1 MISITRKTYRAKAM
15 LAAAALTTVTLA
27 VSGCGLT
34 VESLPLPEP
43 GVGGE
48 TYTLHAEF
56 ENALNLPNQ
65 AKVKIGGSDI
75 GVVSKISTKNF
86 QAVIDMQVRKD
97 IQLPKGSVAELRQAT
112 PLGDVFVAV
121 VKPTNPSGA
130 TLGEGDTIT
139 REFTSAGATVEQ
151 LLLSVT
157 MLFNGGGLA
166 SLSRVGT
173 ELGNILGGHGHELG
187 HLTTELTGVLG
198 DLNAN
203 SAQIDS
209 VLTEFST
216 LSATI
221 NSKRGELGQV
231 ADTLPNAI
239 GAIAENTQA
248 LTDMLARLAV
258 TTNALGDYARTN
270 TEQLGTVLDS
280 VTSLSGQLAS
290 TGDKLGY
297 LLDQLALLRPGV
309 EQTMKGKGL
318 IPYAN
323 LTNLDVP
330 LLTAPGTSRLPN
342 MQDANDFVG
351 TFVQVL
357 LTVQGRLGGH
367 R

>member
-1 MISITRKTYRAKAM
+1 MNRKTRRAKAV

-27 VSGCGLT
+27 VSSCGLT
-34 VESLPLPEP
+34 VESLPLPAP

-86 QAVIDMQVRKD
+86 QAVIDMQIRED

-121 VKPTNPSGA
+121 VKPTNPSA
-130 TLGEGDTIT
+130 AMMTDGETIT

-166 SLSRVGT
+166 SLSRLGT
-173 ELGNILGGHGHELG
+173 ELGSILGGHGGELA
-187 HLTTELTGVLG
+187 HLTTQLTGVLG

-203 SAQIDS
+203 STQIDS
-209 VLTEFST
+209 VLTEFNT
-216 LSATI
+216 LAGTI
-221 NSKRGELGQV
+221 SSKRGELGQV
-231 ADTLPNAI
+231 ADTLPTAI
-239 GAIAENTQA
+239 GAIAENTNA
-248 LTDMLARLAV
+248 LTDMLARLSY
-258 TTNALGDYARTN
+258 TSEALGDYARTN
-270 TEQLGTVLDS
+270 TDQLGTLLDS
-280 VTSLSGQLAS
+280 VTSLTSQISS
-290 TGDKLGY
+290 TGDRLAFV
-297 LLDQLALLRPGV
+297 LDQLAILRPGL
-309 EQTMKGKGL
+309 EQTTKGKGL

-323 LTNLDVP
+323 LTNLDIP
-330 LLTAPGTSRLPN
+330 LITAPGTARLPN

-351 TFVQVL
+351 SFVQVL
-357 LTVQGRLGGH
+357 LVVQGRLGGH